1 MGRQTGCYAASV
13 VANPNRPTVSNPAH
27 VTQYGVLEL
36 EYGFDRSWP
45 EEGLHETSAG
55 GLLKFGL
62 LCDVEL
68 RWNTTSFLSQTN
80 STGTHS
86 AFGDNW
92 IGTEVRIHR
101 QTERLPSLALGYA
114 AKIYS
119 ASTEHGLGTG
129 RVDHSFTL
137 GASENIANF
146 TFDFNFS
153 YFLVGQPT
161 TSGFDKNEQLALA
174 FSHSIHGGLQFAGE
188 FYGQTELNQNT
199 GAFASSLWALTYTVI
214 PRLVLDGGVEA
225 GLTSGGPRRRVFVG
239 FTYSITNIYRA
250 WRRNQRKSS
259 PQTEGL
265 Q

>member
-1 MGRQTGCYAASV
+1 
-13 VANPNRPTVSNPAH
+13 
-27 VTQYGVLEL
+27 
-36 EYGFDRSWP
+36 
-45 EEGLHETSAG
+45 
-55 GLLKFGL
+55 
-62 LCDVEL
+62 
-68 RWNTTSFLSQTN
+68 
-80 STGTHS
+80 
-86 AFGDNW
+86 
-92 IGTEVRIHR
+92 
-101 QTERLPSLALGYA
+101 LPSLALGYA